1 MTPPSGPF
9 SAALGTQRPVVEP
22 RRPAIRRLKR
32 APGPFATRPA
42 IVAHRGFGRG
52 ETDDGIREN
61 TLPAFREGVRCGVN
75 WLEVDVR
82 RSSDDVLF
90 VIHHPTMDDG
100 TFLIDRTAAQIRAA
114 GVLALDDL
122 LAGIPSDV
130 GIVYDVKTSLEDAL
144 RPPELTTAGLLLP
157 VVARER
163 DRRPQLVTSF
173 DPAGLLLVGER
184 LPGVPRGL
192 LSWLSFPLRKAIP
205 AAAQLGLEVVSVH
218 WKSFAANATDP
229 APQHRE
235 ESYSVDIA
243 HRAGLQVVAW
253 CPTLERGKE
262 LLAAGVDA
270 LIVDDVPGAL
280 AMALDGFE
288 QSLV

>member
-1 MTPPSGPF
+1 MTPPRGPF
-9 SAALGTQRPVVEP
+9 SAALGVQRAVLEP
-22 RRPAIRRLKR
+22 RRPAARGLHR
-32 APGPFATRPA
+32 APSPFTARPA

-52 ETDDGIREN
+52 ETDEGIREN
-61 TLPAFREGVRCGVN
+61 TLAAFQEGLRCGVE

-82 RSSDDVLF
+82 RSADDALF
-90 VIHHPTMDDG
+90 VLHHPTLDDG
-100 TFLIDRTAAQIRAA
+100 SFVIDLTSAQVRAA

-122 LAGIPSDV
+122 LCAIPSDV
-130 GIVYDVKTSLEDAL
+130 GIVFDVKTSLEDAL

-157 VVARER
+157 VLAAEHG
-163 DRRPQLVTSF
+163 RRPMVVTSF

-184 LPGVPRGL
+184 LPGVARGL

-218 WKSFAANATDP
+218 WKSFAANNTDP
-229 APQHRE
+229 APQHRDV
-235 ESYSVDIA
+235 SYSVDIA

-253 CPTLERGKE
+253 CPTQERGAE

-270 LIVDDVPGAL
+270 LIVDDIPGAL
-280 AMALDGFE
+280 AMVADLT
-288 QSLV
+288 QVSRV